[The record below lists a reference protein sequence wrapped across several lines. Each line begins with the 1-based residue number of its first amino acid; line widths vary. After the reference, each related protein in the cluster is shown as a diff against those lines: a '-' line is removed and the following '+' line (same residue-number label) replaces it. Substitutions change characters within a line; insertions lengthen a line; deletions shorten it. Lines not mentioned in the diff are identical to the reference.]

1 MLSQYSDVHQYTFI
15 SFYILRYLKLTLL
28 RSDPTFRG
36 LSSDFFLT
44 PFTSDLKRQCDTECK
59 YWSIAIR
66 KSLDTTSLKKVQLA
80 SEQQGVGATAETG
93 MLNKKALRNF
103 EFPSGLDAEARESLE
118 WLRGGNSPPSAIRN
132 ELKTIKLELEKKAE
146 APVSGKQLA
155 LFF

>member
-1 MLSQYSDVHQYTFI
+1 MGTKSIGPRHQRAEED
-15 SFYILRYLKLTLL
+15 SEDRE
-28 RSDPTFRG
+28 
-36 LSSDFFLT
+36 SSGCPDA
-44 PFTSDLKRQCDTECK
+44 C
-59 YWSIAIR
+59 
-66 KSLDTTSLKKVQLA
+66 